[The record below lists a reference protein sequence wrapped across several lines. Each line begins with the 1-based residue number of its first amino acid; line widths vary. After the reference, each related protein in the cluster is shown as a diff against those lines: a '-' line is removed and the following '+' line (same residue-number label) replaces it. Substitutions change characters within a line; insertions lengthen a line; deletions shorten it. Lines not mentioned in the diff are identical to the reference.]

1 MYKTIYIIDDDALVR
16 FIVEKMMSKV
26 DDTLTFIHCENGKVG
41 LEKLFEHQGDFSE
54 CIVILDLNMPV
65 LDGWGVLNEIQSTPL
80 TDYQS
85 VALYILSSSTDKADV
100 EKAKQ
105 YSIVKKYYD
114 KPLSNVDI
122 TEILSS

>member
-41 LEKLFEHQGDFSE
+41 LEKLFEHKGDFSK

-65 LDGWGVLNEIQSTPL
+65 LDGWGGFKRNTINTVDRLQICGL
-80 TDYQS
+80 
-85 VALYILSSSTDKADV
+85 I
-100 EKAKQ
+100 
-105 YSIVKKYYD
+105 YSIIID
-114 KPLSNVDI
+114 R
-122 TEILSS
+122 